1 MLMRLKY
8 WAFCVAAACI
18 AVCLPPLQ
26 AAKASNNSS
35 AEDLFTNRSIPHLRI
50 EISPEGMDIL
60 RAYQFDV
67 DEPMERT
74 NVLAT
79 IREGSAV
86 YTNVAIHLKG
96 HLGSFRPV
104 DSKPALTLNFDKHAD
119 GQRFHGL
126 QKIHLNNSVQ
136 DYSYVSEQISRELFL
151 TAALPSPRAS
161 HATVEL
167 NDRKLG
173 LYVLLEGWNKQF
185 LKRHFRNPTG
195 NLYDGGTGKEITS
208 VLDVNIGDNPD
219 HHTTLDLLAGAVQ
232 EPKSTRLAAVQQV
245 LDLDRFITLVAMEVL
260 SVHWDGYALNKN
272 NYRIYHNLESDK
284 LVFLP
289 HGMDQMFG
297 VYRMSPTSSITPMM
311 RGLVAKGVIETPEGR
326 RRYLERIGQLLT
338 NVLDVQKLSARID
351 QLSAKIRPAL
361 ADDPA
366 ALQNQQRSAML
377 LRNRIVN
384 RAASV
389 REQLPN
395 ANTPITFDASGSYAL
410 SGWTNRRDS
419 GSPSFRRE
427 RTGSRELLHVIAS
440 GNLAYG
446 SWRTMVRLGE
456 GDYQLVG
463 KVKILD
469 AEFGPRVKS
478 PGASIRNSGERLATM
493 VTNATDWTTITY
505 DFRSEDVTDWEVV
518 LEFRATKGDA
528 VFDASSLRVIRKE
541 GPKTAERTPR

>member
-1 MLMRLKY
+1 MRFNLSSFLL
-8 WAFCVAAACI
+8 AGICLAAAT
-18 AVCLPPLQ
+18 PLHG
-26 AAKASNNSS
+26 AKGVKSS
-35 AEDLFTNRSIPHLRI
+35 ESDDLFTSSAIPHLRL
-50 EISPEGMDIL
+50 EIPPEGMEIL
-60 RAYQFDV
+60 RAFEFDIN
-67 DEPMERT
+67 EPMERT

-79 IREGSAV
+79 VREGTTV

-104 DSKPALTLNFDKHAD
+104 DSKPALTLNFDSHAD

-136 DYSYVSEQISRELFL
+136 DSSYVSEQISRELFL
-151 TAALPSPRAS
+151 AAGLPSPRAS

-167 NDRKLG
+167 NGRKLG

-185 LKRHFRNPTG
+185 LKRHFRNANG

-208 VLDVNIGDNPD
+208 LLDVNSGDHPD
-219 HHTTLDLLAGAVQ
+219 DHTTLDLLAGAIQ
-232 EPKSTRLAAVQQV
+232 EPKSNRLAMIQQV
-245 LDLDRFITLVAMEVL
+245 LDLDRFITFVAMEVL
-260 SVHWDGYALNKN
+260 AAHWDGYALNKN
-272 NYRIYHNLESDK
+272 NYRIFHDLESDK

-297 VYRMSPTSSITPMM
+297 VYRMSPISSITPMM
-311 RGLVAKGVIETPEGR
+311 RGLVAKAVIDTPEGR
-326 RRYLERIGQLLT
+326 RRYIERISQLL
-338 NVLDVQKLSARID
+338 NEVLDVKKFSARID
-351 QLSAKIRPAL
+351 ELSAKIQPAL
-361 ADDPA
+361 ADDPS
-366 ALQNQQRSAML
+366 ALQNQQRSALL
-377 LRNRIVN
+377 LRNRIVT

-395 ANTPITFDASGSYAL
+395 ADRPVTFDASGSYAL
-410 SGWTNRRDS
+410 SGWANRRDS

-427 RTGSRELLHVIAS
+427 RTGGRELLHVMAS

-463 KVKILD
+463 KAKIQD
-469 AEFGPRVKS
+469 AEFGPKVKS

-493 VTNATDWTTITY
+493 VTNAADWTTITY
-505 DFRSEDVTDWEVV
+505 DFHSEDVTDWEVV
-518 LEFRATKGDA
+518 CEFRATKGDA
-528 VFDASSLRVIRKE
+528 MFDATSLRVIRKNDSASKKQ
-541 GPKTAERTPR
+541 P